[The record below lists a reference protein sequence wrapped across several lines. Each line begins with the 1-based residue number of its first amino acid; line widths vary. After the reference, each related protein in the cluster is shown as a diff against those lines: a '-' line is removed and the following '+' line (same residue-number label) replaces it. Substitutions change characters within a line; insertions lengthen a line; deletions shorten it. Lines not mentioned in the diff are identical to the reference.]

1 MRWPDPANRA
11 RGAQSHALTPL
22 LARAA
27 LPARPP
33 TQAALW
39 NLGHLVLAHEHPH
52 LLHVL
57 PRERAILCLLDSAP
71 PVLCGKAGG
80 QCFPCVQA
88 LSMNVTGHQ
97 GG

>member
-27 LPARPP
+27 LPMRPP
-33 TQAALW
+33 TRAALG
-39 NLGHLVLAHEHPH
+39 NLGHLVLAHEHPR

-57 PRERAILCLLDSAP
+57 PRERTVPVPAGLCP
-71 PVLCGKAGG
+71 PCSVWRNGRRA
-80 QCFPCVQA
+80 FPRV
-88 LSMNVTGHQ
+88 SRH
-97 GG
+97 